1 MSSEAAILEQVPQIL
16 LVVLNIKPIANAE
29 QPCSRSALDTCGH
42 GIQDLLLI
50 HVVTVFKLHS

>member
-29 QPCSRSALDTCGH
+29 QPCWTGPTTAFGRV
-42 GIQDLLLI
+42 GIVYTKI
-50 HVVTVFKLHS
+50 KLFWSVM